1 MKNKIFKIVL
11 THVLLT
17 SVSCFKISVKI
28 LMNCCFFLLNFKV
41 MWSILVGISS
51 FVSAGTPSQLI
62 YFLQFS
68 LVNKQPY
75 LCS

>member
-17 SVSCFKISVKI
+17 SVSCFKISVKVV
-28 LMNCCFFLLNFKV
+28 FLLNFKV